1 MEYVVENVILAINF
15 HVKKSFFYSIFMSA
29 YMLTTIDLRKLL
41 VVVCIVQRV
50 DRSHHK
56 ICIGIL
62 VMVG

>member
-1 MEYVVENVILAINF
+1 MEYVILYKFLRQKI
-15 HVKKSFFYSIFMSA
+15 FFYSIFMSA
-29 YMLTTIDLRKLL
+29 YMLTTIDLRKQL